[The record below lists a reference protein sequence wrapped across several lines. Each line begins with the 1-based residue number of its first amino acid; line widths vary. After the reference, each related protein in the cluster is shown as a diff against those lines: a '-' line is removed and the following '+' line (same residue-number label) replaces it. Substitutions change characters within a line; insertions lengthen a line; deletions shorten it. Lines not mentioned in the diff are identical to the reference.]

1 MGWFKKIFQAFERA
15 NTVLLLKLSFH
26 KVTKNE
32 EYVVKN
38 ILVPSLLDLV
48 ITEGSYSNFCES
60 R

>member
-1 MGWFKKIFQAFERA
+1 MIWKLFQAFERA
-15 NTVLLLKLSFH
+15 YTVWLLKLSFH

-32 EYVVKN
+32 EYFVRN

-48 ITEGSYSNFCES
+48 ITEGGYSNFCEP